1 MNISVDAA
9 QTRPTRGARIA
20 ASLADKH
27 TPLIESCWYVLAWSS
42 EFTRDLQARRVL
54 GKELVFFRATDG
66 KPVVLQNRCPHRSM
80 PLSKGCLEGDQVRCG
95 YHGLLFERDGTC
107 VEIPSQSAPPPASAR
122 INAYPCV
129 EVGSLVWVWMG
140 EPQQADPSDIP
151 ATDWLTDPAWAYAH
165 GYVHVA
171 ANYVGLHENL
181 LDLSH
186 FTYLHPGNI
195 GTPEYAA
202 APFEVSAHDDYVRIS
217 RLVPECPVPDIY
229 TKPTGLAAHERISR
243 KTVSEYLSPGMNTAY
258 AILTNLAPKADSK
271 AKFEVRISH
280 FITPESADSTHYFFT
295 FARDFAVAD
304 EEVTAFIGRG
314 AKMAFGQDVD
324 ALLAIRDISSAEAG
338 RSFEEINLRSD
349 QAGVAMRRI
358 LKRLSEQQ
366 TRRLA

>member
-1 MNISVDAA
+1 MNISLEAA
-9 QTRPTRGARIA
+9 PAHQTRGARIA

-42 EFTRDLQARRVL
+42 EFTRDLQSRRVL
-54 GKELVFFRATDG
+54 GKELVFYRATDG

-80 PLSKGCLEGDQVRCG
+80 PLSKGCLEGDQIRCG
-95 YHGLLFERDGTC
+95 YHGLLFERDGAC
-107 VEIPSQSAPPPASAR
+107 IEIPSQSAPPPASVR

-129 EVGSLVWVWMG
+129 EAEPLVWVWMG
-140 EPQQADPSDIP
+140 DPAQANPADIP
-151 ATDWLTDPAWAYAH
+151 ATGWLDDPAWVYAH
-165 GYVHVA
+165 GYVHVP

-181 LDLSH
+181 MDLSH

-202 APFEVSAHDDYVRIS
+202 APFEVSTHDDYVRIS
-217 RLVPECPVPDIY
+217 RFVPDCAVPDIY
-229 TKPTGLAAHERISR
+229 TKPTGLAAHQRISR
-243 KTVSEYLSPGMNTAY
+243 ETVSEYLTPGMNTAY
-258 AILTNLAPKADSK
+258 AILTNLAPQPDAKE
-271 AKFEVRISH
+271 KFEVRISH
-280 FITPESADSTHYFFT
+280 FITPESSDTTHYFFT

-304 EEVTAFIGRG
+304 QEVTRFIERG

-324 ALLAIRDISSAEAG
+324 ALLAIRDIATAEAG
-338 RSFEEINLRSD
+338 RSFEEVNLRSD

-366 TRRLA
+366 TCRPA